1 MAFPTEQ
8 QINKHERLINQNEN
22 DILMTELKICIFESA
37 GHKETKQY
45 KQLIQEKRFNELHII
60 HSKYMIRIFKTFK
73 ENIPQNP
80 EKFMKTLKVLIGLI
94 KTNAQDI
101 EDCMRQLVE
110 YGYYNEQE
118 YKTHME
124 GFMAEINAWSN
135 KFEL

>member
-1 MAFPTEQ
+1 MAGLCE
-8 QINKHERLINQNEN
+8 QINKHERLINENEN
-22 DILMTELKICIFESA
+22 DISMTDLKICIFESA

-60 HSKYMIRIFKTFK
+60 HSKYMIRLFKSYQ

-80 EKFMKTLKVLIGLI
+80 EKFVKTLKVLIGLI

-124 GFMAEINAWSN
+124 RFMAEINAWTI
-135 KFEL
+135 FM

>member
-1 MAFPTEQ
+1 MAALCE

-22 DILMTELKICIFESA
+22 DISITDLKICIFESA

-45 KQLIQEKRFNELHII
+45 KQLIEEKRYNELHNI
-60 HSKYMIRIFKTFK
+60 HSKYMIRLFKSYQ

-80 EKFMKTLKVLIGLI
+80 DKFEKTLKVLIGLI

-124 GFMAEINAWSN
+124 RFMAEIDAWSR
-135 KFEL
+135 FF

>member
-1 MAFPTEQ
+1 MAALCEQ
-8 QINKHERLINQNEN
+8 ITKHERLINQNEN
-22 DILMTELKICIFESA
+22 DISMTDLKICIFESA

-45 KQLIQEKRFNELHII
+45 KQLIEEKRYNELHII
-60 HSKYMIRIFKTFK
+60 HSKYMIRLFKSYQ

-80 EKFMKTLKVLIGLI
+80 EKFVKTLKVLIGLM

-118 YKTHME
+118 YKTHMDR
-124 GFMAEINAWSN
+124 FMAEIDAWSR
-135 KFEL
+135 FF